1 VHEKVDCGAEENF
14 NVVFYL
20 MKASAEHIELFD
32 SYLQG
37 VMAEAEL
44 REFEARLQ
52 YDTEF
57 AELFE
62 SYKKL
67 ETDIRGHYQREALK
81 QGFEEIDQELDTESM
96 QRNGSVPFIWIASAV
111 AATAVLAFFVISFFK
126 QPDSPVKIAEKHWPA
141 EAGLPVRMSTKLPF
155 DDAMN
160 AYKQQQWAEA
170 ADLLTTRLPSDTAF
184 YFLGIVQFEMR
195 DYQSAAKWFQQVPEN
210 SNWQFESEFRLA
222 LVLLALG
229 EEKKAQTQLQE
240 IALSESP
247 FNRQAAA
254 VLKDI

>member
-62 SYKKL
+62 AYKKL

-81 QGFEEIDQELDTESM
+81 QGFEAIDKELDTESKP
-96 QRNGSVPFIWIASAV
+96 RNSSMPFIWIASAV

-126 QPDSPVKIAEKHWPA
+126 QPDSPVKLAQKHWPA
-141 EAGLPVRMSTKLPF
+141 EAGLPVRMSTKAPF

-160 AYKQQQWAEA
+160 AFKQQKWEESIQ
-170 ADLLTTRLPSDTAF
+170 LLTQRTPSDTAF
-184 YFLGIVQFEMR
+184 YFLGVVHFMQNDFE
-195 DYQSAAKWFQQVPEN
+195 AAINSFEQVPA
-210 SNWQFESEFRLA
+210 SSHWYFQSEYRKTLVFLA
-222 LVLLALG
+222 KGDIEIA
-229 EEKKAQTQLQE
+229 KTHFQE
-240 IALSESP
+240 ISLSESP
-247 FNRQAAA
+247 HKSQSAAI
-254 VLKDI
+254 LKEF